1 MEQEGMNQA
10 RESTHRISTNKSVQA
25 VVVDQDVV
33 FAGLQG
39 GIIAAYSLE
48 TYELLANVYAHE
60 ESVLGLALS
69 EGKELLFS
77 TGADSVV
84 KVWST
89 DTLECLYSLYSTH
102 EIGDVFCISHSA
114 RRATLF
120 YGAQNGSISWFR
132 LKSDDLT
139 SPRVAFSP
147 GSHKHRFFD
156 SRGPGGTLTSLQ
168 LRDAD
173 VQSLHQAG
181 ERLTLRSDQYQSY
194 AHTSYVYSSVLAKG
208 LFRHDAEEEVLITG
222 GGGGSIRLWKIDDLN
237 EAGVVPVLR
246 FKNKGFSVLDMAY
259 SFPFLYVGL
268 SEGHVNVYNL
278 SSNQLIQRLNAG
290 TADITQVTFN
300 QGIICCG
307 TSDGLIKVCFPG
319 YDDDGLTMI

>member
-1 MEQEGMNQA
+1 MEQEGTSEA
-10 RESTHRISTNKSVQA
+10 KESTHRISTSKSIQA
-25 VVVDQDVV
+25 VVVDQDVL

-48 TYELLANVYAHE
+48 TYEILSNVYAHE

-77 TGADSVV
+77 SGADSVV

-89 DTLECLYSLYSTH
+89 NTLECLYSLYSMY
-102 EIGDVFCISHSA
+102 EVGDVFCISHSA

-120 YGAQNGSISWFR
+120 YGSQNGSISWSR

-139 SPRVAFSP
+139 SPKVAFSP
-147 GSHKHRFFD
+147 GSRKHRFFD

-173 VQSLHQAG
+173 TQPLHQTG

-222 GGGGSIRLWKIDDLN
+222 GGGGSIRLWKIDDLAK
-237 EAGVVPVLR
+237 AGLVPTFR
-246 FKNKGFSVLDMAY
+246 FKNKGVSVLDMAY
-259 SFPFLYVGL
+259 SFPFLYAGL
-268 SEGHVNVYNL
+268 SEGNVNVYNL

-290 TADITQVTFN
+290 TADISQVTFN

-307 TSDGLIKVCFPG
+307 TSDGFIKVRYPI
-319 YDDDGLTMI
+319 LRMTS